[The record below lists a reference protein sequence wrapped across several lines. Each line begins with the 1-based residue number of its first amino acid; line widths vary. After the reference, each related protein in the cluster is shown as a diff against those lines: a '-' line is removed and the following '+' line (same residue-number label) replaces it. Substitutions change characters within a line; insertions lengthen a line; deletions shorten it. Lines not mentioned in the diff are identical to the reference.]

1 MHVRAALVLAALAA
15 CAADDP
21 CAGVAG
27 TCVTLHVT
35 SPTVTTIDQLELDLS
50 WGGNHAVTTLQPGG
64 TAELPLVSAVAIAGD
79 AQRLAIVGA
88 GKLSGQVLG
97 TGAAATPLA
106 DRASLELVLAD
117 PGACVAGAR
126 YCGGDKL
133 AGMADT
139 VYECNAGG
147 VPLARGT
154 CAAGCVT
161 HPTTDDACAAA
172 NAPCTEGGLYCGGDK
187 LAGDPGS
194 LYRCSNGIGT
204 VVMTCATAC
213 EIHPGSDDSCR

>member
-1 MHVRAALVLAALAA
+1 MKAALVLIVVAG
-15 CAADDP
+15 CATDDP
-21 CAGVAG
+21 CAGVSG

-35 SPTVTTIDQLELDLS
+35 SPTVKTIDQLELDLS
-50 WGGNHAVTTLQPGG
+50 WGDNHAVTTLQPEG
-64 TAELPLVSAVAIAGD
+64 TASLPLLGAVAISGTA
-79 AQRLAIVGA
+79 AKLAIVGA

-97 TGAAATPLA
+97 TGAAATALA

-117 PGACVAGAR
+117 PGSCVAGAR

-147 VPLARGT
+147 VPIARGA

-161 HPTTDDACAAA
+161 HPTVDDACAAA

-187 LAGDPGS
+187 LAGDPS
-194 LYRCSNGIGT
+194 TLYRCSNGAGT
-204 VVMTCATAC
+204 VVMTCATSC
-213 EIHPGSDDSCR
+213 EVHTGSDDGCR

>member
-1 MHVRAALVLAALAA
+1 MKLALVAILVAG
-15 CAADDP
+15 CATDDP
-21 CAGVAG
+21 CAGVSG

-35 SPTVTTIDQLELDLS
+35 SPSVKTIDQLELDLS
-50 WGGNHAVTTLQPGG
+50 WGDNHAVTTLQPGG
-64 TAELPLVSAVAIAGD
+64 TASLPLVSGVAIAGS
-79 AQRLAIVGA
+79 ASKLAIVGA

-97 TGAAATPLA
+97 TGAAAITLA

-117 PGACVAGAR
+117 PGSCVAGAR

-147 VPLARGT
+147 VPIARGA

-161 HPTTDDACAAA
+161 HPTVDDSCAAA

-187 LAGDPGS
+187 LAGDPGT
-194 LYRCSNGIGT
+194 LYRCSNGTGT
-204 VVMTCATAC
+204 LVMACATAC
-213 EIHPGSDDSCR
+213 EIRVGSDDGCR